1 MNVPTYRAYLRLPP
15 QRVAEKTTTPHRD
28 LAVEALRRIVAAHRG
43 ESGAA
48 VLTCDG
54 HNLEYI
60 ELSQRPSVCAMC
72 GYVGAFIDEGE
83 TCPKCSHVR

>member
-1 MNVPTYRAYLRLPP
+1 MSVPTYRAYLRLPP

-28 LAVEALRRIVAAHRG
+28 LAIEALRRIVAAHRG

-54 HNLEYI
+54 RNLEYI
-60 ELSQRPSVCAMC
+60 DLRDVPE
-72 GYVGAFIDEGE
+72 
-83 TCPKCSHVR
+83 